1 MSGWKRGDIPSLL
14 SCWNLELRI
23 GPEEGSVSSRA
34 ERLWGRLGARTA
46 IISWKL
52 GDKYQENGENK
63 AEMHWE
69 GVSGY
74 LWSSWEKGKKT
85 DSRTDTETT
94 TAIPDCCLLP
104 ISPMLLTLRHLE
116 RGTFAPC
123 DQTLAK
129 CGEFCWVLQ
138 QEDKLTKRYPMSSP
152 PSCYHLPS
160 AEFSSKCLGIR
171 M

>member
-1 MSGWKRGDIPSLL
+1 MSGWKRGDILSLL
-14 SCWNLELRI
+14 SCWNLELRT
-23 GPEEGSVSSRA
+23 GPEEVCFSSRP
-34 ERLWGRLGARTA
+34 ERLWGRLGVRAA

-52 GDKYQENGENK
+52 GDKDQENGENK

-69 GVSGY
+69 GVSGH

-85 DSRTDTETT
+85 DSQASSWTDAATN

-138 QEDKLTKRYPMSSP
+138 HYNEQYCSNKTS
-152 PSCYHLPS
+152 
-160 AEFSSKCLGIR
+160 
-171 M
+171 